1 MDITVKFAGVVNSNE
16 SMNDFDRVAGVFSI
30 LTSQDV
36 LSKRRLTQRQIET
49 VNDSLESFAVDG
61 YAPVLCIRDGYVT
74 TESLSDAW
82 GWVVEKISGVNAAI
96 RAKLSAIKLWWDRLG
111 FSYRQHKSRVKRISA
126 KLDGGQDVNTDPIT
140 LKNHRFPEMFFN
152 EHGEVR
158 DRIKNLELYV
168 NTQYEYVN
176 RFVVPYFRKS
186 IKSYSLARNVD
197 LKSSRDFEYAL
208 EFLVNSYPEVAEYS
222 NVLKPLSG
230 DYAGYFALEYSEVS
244 RQTRNWTERLATIGT
259 IPLKVTAPDEVTRN
273 SYRISAKRATLEPT
287 DLEEIT
293 HVRDFLEAN
302 LDGLYACEK
311 DLFEIIRAVY
321 NEMEETTRLIES
333 RIRVYRNIVH
343 ESEDTTVIVERQDP
357 NDASNATKLIGLMKD
372 FYNETSSYYEIGDS
386 LSYMCTYYVDSYL
399 RLAEDALSI

>member
-36 LSKRRLTQRQIET
+36 LSKRRLTQHQINT
-49 VNDSLESFAVDG
+49 VNDSLESFAVGG
-61 YAPVLCIRDGYVT
+61 YTPMLSLRDGYVT

-82 GWVVEKISGVNAAI
+82 GWVVEKISGVSAAI

-111 FSYRQHKSRVKRISA
+111 YSYSQHKSRVKRISA
-126 KLDGGQDVNTDPIT
+126 KLDDGRAVNTDPIT
-140 LKNHRFPEMFFN
+140 LKNYRFPEMFFN

-168 NTQYEYVN
+168 NTHHEYVN

-197 LKSSRDFEYAL
+197 LKSPRDFEYAL
-208 EFLVNSYPEVAEYS
+208 EFLVDSYPDVAEYS

-230 DYAGYFALEYSEVS
+230 DYAGYVTLEYNEVG
-244 RQTRNWTERLATIGT
+244 RQTRNWTERLAVIGT
-259 IPLKVTAPDEVTRN
+259 IPLKLTMPDEVSRN
-273 SYRISAKRATLEPT
+273 RYRITSKRATLVPT
-287 DLEEIT
+287 DIEEIT
-293 HVRDFLEAN
+293 RVRDFLEAN
-302 LDGLYACEK
+302 LDGMEACDQ
-311 DLFEIIRAVY
+311 DLFGIIWAVY
-321 NEMEETTRLIES
+321 NEMEKTTSLIES

-357 NDASNATKLIGLMKD
+357 NDAGNATMLIGLMSD
-372 FYNETSSYYEIGDS
+372 FYNEISSYYEIGDS
-386 LSYMCTYYVDSYL
+386 LSNMRSYYVDSYL